1 MDTFRM
7 KHQKHGT
14 CIADEV
20 AEPQL
25 LELGWVREGA
35 ELPKGTTS
43 AQAPASPAGGK
54 KDKSAQAPASPASP
68 AAAGGSEDLS
78 LEDLG

>member
-1 MDTFRM
+1 MNTFRM
-7 KHQKHGT
+7 KHEKHGI

-25 LELGWVREGA
+25 LELRWVREGA
-35 ELPKGTTS
+35 EPPKGTKG

-54 KDKSAQAPASPASP
+54 KDKGAQAPASPASP

-78 LEDLG
+78 LEDLD